1 MKFRLNISITF
12 DDYCKFNEFQ
22 ALRHPFGKK
31 QILKNRIVTVTALC
45 GLAFLSI
52 MVEGFTAE
60 AFLTRI
66 PLFVA
71 VGVFAFF
78 IPKIIMLM
86 LRQQLKSMKKQGKLG
101 YSPEAVME
109 FYDDYFVETTPDN
122 KTEQKYTSVE
132 NVFAVDGKYVYIFI
146 NNLMAYIIPR
156 SSFESV
162 GQYNDF
168 LSFLEARC
176 GQVNYY

>member
-12 DDYCKFNEFQ
+12 DDYYKFNEFQ
-22 ALRHPFGKK
+22 ALRHPLGKK
-31 QILKNRIVTVTALC
+31 QILKNRIVTVVALC
-45 GLAFLSI
+45 ALTFLSI

-86 LRQQLKSMKKQGKLG
+86 LKQQLKLMKKQGKLG

-109 FYDDYFVETTPDN
+109 FYDDYFVETTPEN

-132 NVFAVDGKYVYIFI
+132 SIFAVDGRFIYIFVNSI
-146 NNLMAYIIPR
+146 MAYIIPR
-156 SSFESV
+156 TAFESSE
-162 GQYNDF
+162 QYGEF
-168 LSFLEARC
+168 LSFLEAKC
-176 GQVNYY
+176 GKVNYL